1 MIPRTP
7 AGTEPAHR
15 LEISGLEELRRFAEG
30 LAARLGPGQV
40 WLLRGD
46 LGAGKTTLV
55 REVCAALGVAR
66 HKVVSPSFTLLQEY
80 EGGRLPV
87 VHVDLYRLDPGRGID
102 SLGLEEQFARTDSV
116 MFIEWPDSAGGRIP
130 AGALSLGIEFG
141 PVEGVRLLTLPTLPA
156 PPAGLTGPER

>member
-1 MIPRTP
+1 MPVQLETTR
-7 AGTEPAHR
+7 R
-15 LEISGLEELRRFAEG
+15 LELSGLEELRRFAAS
-30 LAARLGPGQV
+30 LAASLAPGQV

-87 VHVDLYRLDPGRGID
+87 VHVDLYRLDAGRGLD

-116 MFIEWPDSAGGRIP
+116 MFIEWPDSAGDRIP
-130 AGALSLGIEFG
+130 PWALSLGLEFG
-141 PVEGVRLLTLPTLPA
+141 SAEGARVLTVPQLVPA
-156 PPAGLTGPER
+156 PATGLIGPER